1 MIKENRLQ
9 MYAKLEKHIME
20 ARAKA
25 LAFEERDEAR
35 RHQVCDEPDAYGIP
49 PSTQIASTNVIYRN
63 IIITLNLFNS

>member
-25 LAFEERDEAR
+25 LAFEEREEER
-35 RHQVCDEPDAYGIP
+35 RHQVCDDPDGFGIP
-49 PSTQIASTNVIYRN
+49 PGKIQFSVIQTNIFLQY
-63 IIITLNLFNS
+63 NSL